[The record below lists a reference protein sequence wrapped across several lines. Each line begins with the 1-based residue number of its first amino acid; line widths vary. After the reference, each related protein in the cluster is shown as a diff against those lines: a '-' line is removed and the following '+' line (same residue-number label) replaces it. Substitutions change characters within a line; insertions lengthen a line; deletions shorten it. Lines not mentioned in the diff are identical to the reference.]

1 MPPHADPIG
10 TTVTPPTTA
19 TITFPNSSTSLQP
32 LIDSHIA
39 ARTALIS
46 HERSLRHDHSFRRR
60 LSPTARR
67 ACAIAQCIRDHEAR
81 TVWAKE
87 AALDAAAGQ
96 EVFPGMVFTL
106 AKDRMER
113 TELWRIV
120 KRLPKG
126 ALLHAHIGAMVDVD
140 WLLQLA
146 MKTPGIHILSKS
158 GPIRTEEDL
167 ATADICF
174 TYIPP
179 SDSPDSPITLY
190 EATYEAGHPIPLHTA
205 AATFP
210 FKFTALHGSIPLPTA
225 VSDHASK
232 PTLAFLSW
240 LQSRTTITP
249 HEALLHHDGIDCI
262 WAKFRSIFFVLS
274 GLIYYEPIL
283 RAFIAHLF
291 DALHRDG
298 ISWVDMRAAFHMCP
312 QASHTGCPQAAH
324 TGLPLTFTDVV
335 RIYGEEV
342 HKYRQ
347 SHPDFWGSRIIWTAT
362 RILSSTEIKEN
373 MEACL
378 LAAETYPDL
387 IAGFD
392 LVGQEDPG
400 RTLLEHLPE
409 LLWFR
414 NECESRGLSIPF
426 YFHAGETLGDGTGA
440 DDNLYDAI
448 LLGTRRIGHGFSL
461 YKHPHLMDLVKHN
474 GTVVEV
480 CPISNEILRLT
491 ASIMGHPLPA
501 LLANGIKVVIANDD
515 PGILGQKTTGSLT
528 HDMWQVCQAFG
539 NVGLEG
545 LGAMCETAAEAAAY
559 VGGDEEK
566 ERRVAEWRDRWEEFC
581 VWVVRE
587 YGAWDGVGV
596 QVAN

>member
-1 MPPHADPIG
+1 MTSPS
-10 TTVTPPTTA
+10 
-19 TITFPNSSTSLQP
+19 SSTSLQP

-46 HERSLRHDHSFRRR
+46 HERSLRHDHSFRQR

-67 ACAIAQCIRDHEAR
+67 ACAIVQRIRDHEAR

-87 AALDAAAGQ
+87 AASDAAGQ
-96 EVFPGMVFTL
+96 VFPGMVFTL
-106 AKDRMER
+106 AKERMER
-113 TELWRIV
+113 TELWKIV

-126 ALLHAHIGAMVDVD
+126 ALLHAHFEAMVDVD

-146 MKTPGIHILSKS
+146 METPGIHILSES
-158 GPIRTEEDL
+158 GPIKTEEDL
-167 ATADICF
+167 ASAIIRF
-174 TYIPP
+174 IYIPP
-179 SDSPDSPITLY
+179 SDSSDPPFTLY
-190 EATYEAGHPIPLHTA
+190 EATYEAGCPIPLHTA

-210 FKFTALHGSIPLPTA
+210 FQFTAPHGSIPLPTA
-225 VSDHASK
+225 VSEHASK

-249 HEALLHHDGIDCI
+249 HEALLHHDGIDHV
-262 WAKFRSIFFVLS
+262 WAKFQSIFLVLS

-291 DALHRDG
+291 DALRRDG
-298 ISWVDMRAAFHMCP
+298 IPWVDMRATLYMH
-312 QASHTGCPQAAH
+312 PQAAH
-324 TGLPLTFTDVV
+324 TGLPLSLADVIK
-335 RIYGEEV
+335 IYGEEV
-342 HKYRQ
+342 HKYQ
-347 SHPDFWGSRIIWTAT
+347 QAHPDFWGSRIIWTAI
-362 RILSSTEIKEN
+362 RILSPAKIKEN

-414 NECESRGLSIPF
+414 RECESRGLSIPF
-426 YFHAGETLGDGTGA
+426 YFHAGETVGDGTGA

-461 YKHPHLMDLVKHN
+461 YKHPHLINLVKRN

-501 LLANGIKVVIANDD
+501 LLANGIKVAIANDD
-515 PGILGQKTTGSLT
+515 PGILGQKASGSLT
-528 HDMWQVCQAFG
+528 HDMWQVCQAFE

-545 LGAMCETAAEAAAY
+545 LGAMCETAAEGAAY
-559 VGGDEEK
+559 VGGM
-566 ERRVAEWRDRWEEFC
+566 RRGREGWRSG
-581 VWVVRE
+581 
-587 YGAWDGVGV
+587 GAGGRSFVSGW
-596 QVAN
+596 